1 MKSIDEISK
10 NPKNSVRVRIKFNLY
25 IYFIILLHI
34 LIQRYVTPY
43 HKVLLARVPSP
54 PKTNGSLYGM
64 DEYFMPFHT
73 RLNTL
78 YPLLIPCPPNGD
90 KA

>member
-1 MKSIDEISK
+1 MKSIDEIS
-10 NPKNSVRVRIKFNLY
+10 KNSVRVRIKFNLY
-25 IYFIILLHI
+25 IYF
-34 LIQRYVTPY
+34 TPY

-54 PKTNGSLYGM
+54 PKTNGM

>member
-1 MKSIDEISK
+1 MKSIDEISE

-25 IYFIILLHI
+25 IYF
-34 LIQRYVTPY
+34 TPY